1 MADCVSEKNTEKK
14 YVSKKELV
22 NFLAGLS
29 GQNLVYSLIGG
40 SFFTYFMTDIALFPA
55 ITVSVFCLLL

>member
-1 MADCVSEKNTEKK
+1 MADCVSEKNAEKK

-29 GQNLVYSLIGG
+29 GQNLVSCNNRIG
-40 SFFTYFMTDIALFPA
+40 IAYCYEG
-55 ITVSVFCLLL
+55 VGRY

>member
-1 MADCVSEKNTEKK
+1 MAENLIDDSQKK
-14 YVSKKELV
+14 YVEKKELV
-22 NFLAGLS
+22 NFLSGLA

-55 ITVSVFCLLL
+55 VTASQV